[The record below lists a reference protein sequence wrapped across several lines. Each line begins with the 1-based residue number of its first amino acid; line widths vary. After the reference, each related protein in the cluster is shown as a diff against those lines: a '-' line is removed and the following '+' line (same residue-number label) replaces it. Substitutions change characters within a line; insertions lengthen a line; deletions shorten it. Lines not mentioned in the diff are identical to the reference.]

1 MKKIFFALSM
11 TVVFM
16 LSLCVY
22 ANTLSKDLQTGLIR
36 LHILARS
43 DSEYDQRVKLQ
54 VRDEILNAVGDI
66 PITDTDTFV
75 KTAEESANNYLAA
88 NNIPY
93 KAKAQYGTFLFPRKS
108 YGNITLPQ
116 GKYKGVRVI
125 LDEGNGQNWWCVMYP
140 PLCVTGKADKAQL
153 VLQENLN
160 DESYELITKK
170 PKVRFKV
177 LELISEII

>member
-1 MKKIFFALSM
+1 MKKTFFALSM
-11 TVVFM
+11 VAVFM

-22 ANTLSKDLQTGLIR
+22 ANTLSNDLQSGLIR

-43 DSEYDQRVKLQ
+43 DSEYDQRVKLE
-54 VRDEILNAVGDI
+54 VRDEILKAVTDI

-75 KTAEESANNYLAA
+75 KTAEDTANNYLTA

-140 PLCVTGKADKAQL
+140 PLCVAKKEDKAQL
-153 VLQENLN
+153 VLKENLN

>member
-11 TVVFM
+11 TVVFV

-75 KTAEESANNYLAA
+75 KTAEESANNYLTA

-93 KAKAQYGTFLFPRKS
+93 KAKAHYGTFLFPRKS

-140 PLCVTGKADKAQL
+140 PLCVAKKEDKAQL
-153 VLQENLN
+153 VLKQNLN